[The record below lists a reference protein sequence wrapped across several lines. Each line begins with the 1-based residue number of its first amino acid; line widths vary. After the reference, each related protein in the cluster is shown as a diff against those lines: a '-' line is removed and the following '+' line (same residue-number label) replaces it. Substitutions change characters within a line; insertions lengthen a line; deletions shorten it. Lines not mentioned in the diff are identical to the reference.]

1 MAKITTFDLRALYLA
16 SGTYEV
22 TVRAKN
28 PYMIDSPDSIMISYA
43 PPQLFTPIIS
53 IEDNNLYISNGGAAT
68 FFTIFVN
75 GEAAGTVANADVEP
89 TVFDLMTLG
98 LTPGQYT
105 ITVVAEAYG
114 YLNSAASDPVTYIM
128 VTPTLTTPVI
138 QFNEGVLS
146 INDESGKAT
155 SFDILVNGEIVQSVT
170 AENTIFDLST
180 LGLPMGNYKV
190 TVKAKANGYIDSE
203 VSNEITYTVL
213 PRVYSITTALSGC
226 SASSDNVTEISE
238 NSTVTLRFDLQSGYM
253 FPESI
258 SVTGADYTWDNNS
271 GTVTLSNPVGV
282 VSVTITCAEI
292 PQLAPAV
299 VSIDGNELYIRDSEG
314 IATFFNIL
322 VDGVAKDSVS
332 KTGGT
337 TTLVYD
343 LTKLELPVGEHTITV
358 IAEAEGYVNS
368 ETSTPVVYVVAP
380 PILTTPVIQFNGDVL
395 NITDADGKATSFD
408 ILVNGEVV
416 QNVSAGNA
424 TFDFSTLNLPV
435 GTYSVTVKAK
445 ADGYVDSEA
454 SSAVT
459 YTVAPRVYSITTT
472 LNGCSASSDN
482 ATEISENGTV
492 TLHFELQNEYTF
504 PASINV
510 TGAEYVW
517 DSNIGT
523 VELRNPTGVVSV
535 TIACVEVPKPQL
547 DPATIELDGDI
558 LKIYDMIGLAT
569 SATIF
574 VNGEAVQVVEKSNK
588 EGV

>member
-1 MAKITTFDLRALYLA
+1 
-16 SGTYEV
+16 
-22 TVRAKN
+22 
-28 PYMIDSPDSIMISYA
+28 
-43 PPQLFTPIIS
+43 
-53 IEDNNLYISNGGAAT
+53 
-68 FFTIFVN
+68 
-75 GEAAGTVANADVEP
+75 
-89 TVFDLMTLG
+89 
-98 LTPGQYT
+98 
-105 ITVVAEAYG
+105 
-114 YLNSAASDPVTYIM
+114 
-128 VTPTLTTPVI
+128 
-138 QFNEGVLS
+138 
-146 INDESGKAT
+146 
-155 SFDILVNGEIVQSVT
+155 
-170 AENTIFDLST
+170 
-180 LGLPMGNYKV
+180 
-190 TVKAKANGYIDSE
+190 
-203 VSNEITYTVL
+203 
-213 PRVYSITTALSGC
+213 
-226 SASSDNVTEISE
+226 
-238 NSTVTLRFDLQSGYM
+238 M

-258 SVTGADYTWDNNS
+258 GVTGADYTWDNNS
-271 GTVTLSNPVGV
+271 GTVTLSNPIGAVNI
-282 VSVTITCAEI
+282 TITCAEI

-299 VSIDGNELYIRDSEG
+299 VSIDGNELHIRDSEG

-416 QNVSAGNA
+416 QSVSAGNA

-454 SSAVT
+454 SSTVT
-459 YTVAPRVYSITTT
+459 YTVVPRIYSITTT

-482 ATEISENGTV
+482 ATEISENGTT
-492 TLHFELQNEYTF
+492 TLRFELQNGYTF

-523 VELRNPTGVVSV
+523 VELRNPTGAVSV

-547 DPATIELDGDI
+547 DPAVIELDGDI

-574 VNGEAVQVVEKSNK
+574 VNGEAVQVVNRESNDEEPLDPEFNHYGVIPEGCCLEICDINDEVHTYHSGDPFPAPEALDEAQWCRYDANGNSYGYDDYDEVENGWSFDEIFMGSEAPEIRVLESIVGIPVTALSGLLWHIGGHDTITKLTIPKSITYINLQNDSQMMPNGYPNLSSITYLGTMA
-588 EGV
+588 EWNSITFAENWNYDCPEITVTCTDGTITIPAYNA

>member
-43 PPQLFTPIIS
+43 PPQLFTPVIS

-146 INDESGKAT
+146 INDESGKAA
-155 SFDILVNGEIVQSVT
+155 SFDILVNGQIVQSVT
-170 AENTIFDLST
+170 AENTTFDLST

-238 NSTVTLRFDLQSGYM
+238 NSTATLRFDLQSGYM
-253 FPESI
+253 FPENI

-271 GTVTLSNPVGV
+271 GTVTLNNPIGAVNII
-282 VSVTITCAEI
+282 ITCAEI

-299 VSIDGNELYIRDSEG
+299 VSIDGNELHIRDNEG

-380 PILTTPVIQFNGDVL
+380 PILVTPVIQFNGDVL

-416 QNVSAGNA
+416 QSVSAENA

-445 ADGYVDSEA
+445 ADGYVDSET

-459 YTVAPRVYSITTT
+459 YTVVPRVYGITTT

-482 ATEISENGTV
+482 ATEISENGTT
-492 TLHFELQNEYTF
+492 TLRFELQNGYTF

-523 VELRNPTGVVSV
+523 VELRNPTGAVSV

-547 DPATIELDGDI
+547 DPAVIELDGDI
-558 LKIYDMIGLAT
+558 LKIYDMSGLAK
-569 SATIF
+569 SATVF